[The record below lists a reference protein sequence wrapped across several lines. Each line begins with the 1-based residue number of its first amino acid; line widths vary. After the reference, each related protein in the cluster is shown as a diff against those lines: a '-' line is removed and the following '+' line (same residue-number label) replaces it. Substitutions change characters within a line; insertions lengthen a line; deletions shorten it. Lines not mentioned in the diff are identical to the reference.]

1 MKKFYRFRRTENLY
15 RLVDTEE
22 KQTGVPDLGPKLLT
36 FEFSENIEK
45 FKTLDQVLITI
56 PNNLLSRFFVEAG
69 LNVISED

>member
-36 FEFSENIEK
+36 FEFVANVEK
-45 FKTLDQVLITI
+45 FKILDQTLITI
-56 PNNLLSRFFVEAG
+56 PDNLLSQFFVEVG